1 VTEPIKKIT
10 SLTPEQEKLL
20 DVIREKWLAFGLST
34 QPANRAVA
42 EDGIRDAYVSAGLR
56 PPKHII
62 WVDSPYAGA
71 LALGIVPQAIDAA
84 MALVQDTVKD
94 VVSGLKRSEHPRN
107 LSPLGID
114 NEAVRDWWRNSTYGQ
129 HSAGYYAYLDAM
141 MQIGVT
147 GLEAILGSM
156 AVAQNAGWW
165 WPADE
170 FVIVTER
177 PSEMHRDP
185 QQRLHNS
192 DGAAI
197 LYPDG
202 WGVYVWH
209 GTRVP
214 KALIEG
220 KWSAEDILRETNTEV
235 RRCAIEKM
243 GWENFVIQGRFQEVH
258 SAADPGNPGYT
269 LHLFDVP
276 QQIFNEPIRVLV
288 CTNATPER
296 DGTRRKFG
304 LTVPANIDTATAAAA
319 WGFGLDEK
327 QYLTMARAC

>member
-1 VTEPIKKIT
+1 MTEPIKKIT
-10 SLTPEQEKLL
+10 SLTVEQEALL

-34 QPANRAVA
+34 EPANRDAA
-42 EDGIRDAYVSAGLR
+42 EDGIRQAYLSANLR

-62 WVDSPYAGA
+62 WVESPYAGA

-84 MALVQDTVKD
+84 MELVQATVQD
-94 VVSGLKRSEHPRN
+94 VVNGKRRAENRRT

-114 NEAVRDWWRNSTYGQ
+114 DEAVRDWWRNSTYGQ

-141 MQIGVT
+141 MQIGVE
-147 GLEAILGSM
+147 GLDAILGSM
-156 AVAQNAGWW
+156 TVAQNAGWW

-170 FVIVTER
+170 FCIVTER
-177 PSEMHRDP
+177 PTQMTRDP
-185 QQRLHNS
+185 QNRLHNENS
-192 DGAAI
+192 AAI

-214 KALIEG
+214 KTLIEG
-220 KWSAEDILRETNTEV
+220 KWSAADILRETNTEV

-243 GWENFVIQGRFQEVH
+243 GWDRFVVEGRFREVH

-269 LHLFDVP
+269 LHLFDIP
-276 QQIFNEPIRVLV
+276 EQIFNTPIKVLV

-304 LTVPANIDTATAAAA
+304 LTVPAEINDAVEAAA
-319 WGFGLDEK
+319 WGFSLTKEK
-327 QYLTMARAC
+327 YLTMVRAC